1 MPVDAIL
8 RQIFNATLGSFEAW
22 KRHLSHACKAYPYQ
36 LIMLSFIVAEI
47 SFRALGG
54 LFSLGLAFDEN
65 TKHSRSDA

>member
-1 MPVDAIL
+1 M
-8 RQIFNATLGSFEAW
+8 F
-22 KRHLSHACKAYPYQ
+22 
-36 LIMLSFIVAEI
+36 SFIAAEI